1 MGRYSI
7 HVFVTPLYPHFT
19 TLFVIGIRNLGPA
32 QFFSATLRST
42 TSTKSDDRPPPY
54 DDELPPPYNEAIKMT
69 LHTREEECKAETTF
83 VKMCI
88 PSTSNSQP
96 DVVQPSTSTEEEQQ
110 QPESSVQIVIVS
122 PEDSSSH
129 NSESNE
135 EEHHYEN
142 NSRNTSPTF
151 DGVIVQ
157 NRSDG
162 DETDGRRK
170 KEHLK
175 HVSMT
180 VVI

>member
-1 MGRYSI
+1 MYDVSI
-7 HVFVTPLYPHFT
+7 VYIIFSSLDKF
-19 TLFVIGIRNLGPA
+19 FSIGIRNLG
-32 QFFSATLRST
+32 QSHLFSATLRST

-83 VKMCI
+83 IKMSI

-96 DVVQPSTSTEEEQQ
+96 DVVQPSTSTDDEQQ
-110 QPESSVQIVIVS
+110 QPQSSVQIVIAS
-122 PEDSSSH
+122 PEDTSSAH
-129 NSESNE
+129 NSESTE
-135 EEHHYEN
+135 EGDQEDI
-142 NSRNTSPTF
+142 SRNNSPTF
-151 DGVIVQ
+151 SNGVTIQ
-157 NRSDG
+157 SSSDG

-180 VVI
+180 VII